1 MEIGLLI
8 YPKAAF
14 FVYGVKMSQK
24 DKIEIPDQ
32 VGNENRGEIV
42 LYQPEGE
49 VRLEVRV
56 ENETV
61 WLTANQMA
69 RLFNRDEKTLRKH
82 INNVFSEEVEK
93 DNNTHFLR
101 VDGVKQPVA
110 FYSLDVIIS
119 VGYRVKSASG
129 VKFRRWANQVLKE
142 FMLKGYAINQRKIAT
157 DLQIVDR
164 LHEQRQLIEGQ
175 GVEIAELRN
184 TTEKRLGEQDSRLSA
199 VEQRI
204 DFFVNAAQTPTGG
217 ILATGTR
224 FDGFVLISDL
234 VKRAKKSVVFIDPY
248 ATIEVLKFAAMRA
261 KGVSAKIYSS
271 RITPEFKAAADLH
284 KKQYP
289 ELELKTMRT
298 IHDRFLLVDD
308 TVYHFG
314 ASFKDM
320 GNEMTAFSVLD
331 FVTPAEVIAKVEQ
344 NTNGK

>member
-1 MEIGLLI
+1 MRLI
-8 YPKAAF
+8 
-14 FVYGVKMSQK
+14 FVYCPLTGTGCGFPPASH
-24 DKIEIPDQ
+24 
-32 VGNENRGEIV
+32 
-42 LYQPEGE
+42 
-49 VRLEVRV
+49 VRLEKSAIWYIPNGNWAFNISKGRLFCLWSK
-56 ENETV
+56 NEPK
-61 WLTANQMA
+61 LTANQMA

-142 FMLKGYAINQRKIAT
+142 YMLKGYAINQRKIST

-175 GVEIAELRN
+175 GVEIAELKN
-184 TTEKRLGEQDSRLSA
+184 ATEKRLGEQDSRLSA

-224 FDGFVLISDL
+224 FDG
-234 VKRAKKSVVFIDPY
+234 Y
-248 ATIEVLKFAAMRA
+248 YT
-261 KGVSAKIYSS
+261 
-271 RITPEFKAAADLH
+271 
-284 KKQYP
+284 
-289 ELELKTMRT
+289 
-298 IHDRFLLVDD
+298 
-308 TVYHFG
+308 
-314 ASFKDM
+314 
-320 GNEMTAFSVLD
+320 
-331 FVTPAEVIAKVEQ
+331 
-344 NTNGK
+344 